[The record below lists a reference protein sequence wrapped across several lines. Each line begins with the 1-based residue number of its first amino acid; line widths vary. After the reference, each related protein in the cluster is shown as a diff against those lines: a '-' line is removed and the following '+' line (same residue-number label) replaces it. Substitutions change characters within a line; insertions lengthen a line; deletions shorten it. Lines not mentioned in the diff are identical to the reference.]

1 MSLATRPLSIPHV
14 CPCCHEAF
22 VAQVELASTYCPEC
36 FGEAFGVTTKQSSHW
51 HTSLLPG
58 ILCLSGGFL
67 VALWTVL
74 R

>member
-1 MSLATRPLSIPHV
+1 MSCARPVVTTHV
-14 CPCCHEAF
+14 CPCCRERFAAPP
-22 VAQVELASTYCPEC
+22 VLAATYCPEC

-58 ILCLSGGFL
+58 IICLCGAFL